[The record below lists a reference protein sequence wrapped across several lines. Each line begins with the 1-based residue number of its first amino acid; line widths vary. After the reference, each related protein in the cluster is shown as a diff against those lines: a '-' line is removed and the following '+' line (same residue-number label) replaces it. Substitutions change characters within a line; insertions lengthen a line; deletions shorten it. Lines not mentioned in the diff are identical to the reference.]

1 MWCKSKPKQESP
13 TARLSLNVPIL
24 MTGTAE
30 ALLKLF
36 VVLRNIL
43 KGQNIK
49 VIPQNYGTTNNF
61 FAVGALQ
68 FLNRNPK
75 KRETK

>member
-1 MWCKSKPKQESP
+1 M
-13 TARLSLNVPIL
+13 N
-24 MTGTAE
+24 GTAE